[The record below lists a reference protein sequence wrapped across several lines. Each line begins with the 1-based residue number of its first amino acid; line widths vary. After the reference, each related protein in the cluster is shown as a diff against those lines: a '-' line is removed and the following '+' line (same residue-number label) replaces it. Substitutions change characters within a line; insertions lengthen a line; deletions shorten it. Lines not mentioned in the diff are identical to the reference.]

1 MQKNHISKALYAL
14 VLGLYL
20 SFGVF
25 NSALASNSV
34 NIKDVDSSDPKLG
47 IYLDLLNDQS
57 LTLDNLGNLRPNLP
71 INKAAFIKAAL
82 TYTGFKPTTG
92 FNFFTGYSDVPEE
105 SWFAPYVKKALDS
118 QIITNQLNDK
128 FFPDK
133 TLTRQD
139 ALLLV
144 MDIYGLPTPLT
155 APKVEDLYS
164 DIRLN
169 HPLASIY
176 AAAKT
181 YKIYFE
187 DTQKEFFPSKIL
199 TRGDAADLLFKAKL
213 AAFILKSN
221 NPDFDSVQPILPN
234 FYLNQDIQDG
244 NDFVSNDKF
253 PILMDAWTKI
263 NNQYANSQQV
273 NRDQLVYHAIKGMVD
288 SLNDPYSTFKTPDN
302 NGNSFIYI
310 PENYEGIGAVID
322 FIDGNYIVETTITNS
337 PAYRAGL
344 QPKDIVLKI
353 AGQAVKTLN
362 PEQITN
368 LIKGK
373 AGSVLALQIKRG
385 AQIIDF
391 KIPREKITVE
401 SIQTKDLGNGI
412 NYIRID
418 QFTESSAAEFAEVIK
433 TIQAGNSKKLI
444 IDLRNN
450 PGGYLTSAQGILN
463 HFLDQ
468 EKIDFITNDKFSNNN
483 TYYSSGPGEL
493 QGARTVILINEGS
506 ASASEIF
513 AGALQDYQLA
523 YIIGTTSFGKGSVQE
538 ITNYDDNSSL
548 KLTIA
553 HWLTPNKRDINH
565 LGIVPDQIV
574 TISDLQKENGQ
585 DPQLDAAVNYLR

>member
-493 QGARTVILINEGS
+493 QGARTVVLINEGS

>member
-433 TIQAGNSKKLI
+433 TIQAGNAKKLI